1 MRLSSLVLAG
11 FKSFADPTEFRFDA
25 PITGIV
31 GPNGCG
37 KSNVVDAIKW
47 VLGERSAKSLRGGA
61 MLDVIFAGS
70 ASRKPGGHASVI
82 LKFDNPRLAATIDR
96 DVPEISAEIEPPE
109 ALEGLDGEE
118 PAGDGPV
125 RRHLVQDRLLPV
137 DADEVQV
144 ERRLWADGRSE
155 YLVNNRKVRLRDVR
169 ELFLDTGIGND
180 AYCIIEQGKVDAM
193 LRAQPIERR
202 SIIEEAAGVARFR
215 ARKHE
220 AARKL
225 DHAERHLVAV
235 REQLS
240 GVERRLRIVR
250 GQAEKARKF
259 QALEAQRRTL
269 RTALAFEQYHELRE
283 RLDGLTSQVTALEDR
298 RRAVAAALEAA
309 EAARH
314 EADAKR
320 AATLD
325 RRHQLE
331 QARLEAAGVQ
341 RQAEQ
346 RLEFV
351 ERARA
356 ENRAAVESEAARLDV
371 LRVQRQEHASRLEDA
386 VNEATQAEEAM
397 AGVDREVT
405 AFTRERNDFSEQ
417 MEAAEHAMRRRT
429 EAVAGVERE
438 RARALGRL
446 TAVQERGPSLE
457 AELGRADVRRERLR
471 SGA

>member
-1 MRLSSLVLAG
+1 
-11 FKSFADPTEFRFDA
+11 
-25 PITGIV
+25 
-31 GPNGCG
+31 
-37 KSNVVDAIKW
+37 
-47 VLGERSAKSLRGGA
+47 
-61 MLDVIFAGS
+61 
-70 ASRKPGGHASVI
+70 
-82 LKFDNPRLAATIDR
+82 
-96 DVPEISAEIEPPE
+96 
-109 ALEGLDGEE
+109 
-118 PAGDGPV
+118 
-125 RRHLVQDRLLPV
+125 VQDRLLPV

-259 QALEAQRRTL
+259 QALESQRRTL

-298 RRAVAAALEAA
+298 RREVAAALEAA

-356 ENRAAVESEAARLDV
+356 ENRAAVESEAARLDA

-397 AGVDREVT
+397 TGVDREVT

-471 SGA
+471 TSTPVVKDSINTEAMGNIYLNVHASSIA